1 MSVSGFFDL
10 LGANSN
16 SPNKINIKIYPKK
29 KKKSELEFIKI
40 FDLSMDSDF

>member
-29 KKKSELEFIKI
+29 KKSELEFIKI
-40 FDLSMDSDF
+40 SDLSMDFDF